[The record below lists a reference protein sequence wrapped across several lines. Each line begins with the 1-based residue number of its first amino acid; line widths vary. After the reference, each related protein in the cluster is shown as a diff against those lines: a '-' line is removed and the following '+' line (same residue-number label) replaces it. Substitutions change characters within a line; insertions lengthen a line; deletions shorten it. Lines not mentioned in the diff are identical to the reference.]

1 MAYAFRFPA
10 DVTALLYSMRDWQAE
25 ARRAFWLTP
34 PSNREEKER
43 RKHRNNFMMDFENS
57 ALARWDSSQGIP
69 TGPARYEHHVW
80 ATHMQEYLQ
89 DSDECW
95 EEYVAW
101 VQSGWGD
108 EWFQEE

>member
-1 MAYAFRFPA
+1 MAYAFRFPT

-43 RKHRNNFMMDFENS
+43 RKHRNNFMMDFENWV
-57 ALARWDSSQGIP
+57 LGHWDARQGIP
-69 TGPARYEHHVW
+69 TGPTRHGHAYW
-80 ATHMQEYLQ
+80 ATHMQEHLR
-89 DSDECW
+89 DSDTCW

-101 VQSGWGD
+101 VESGGGD
-108 EWFQEE
+108 EWFREE